1 MAFDQVSKVV
11 PHIFLPVLFQYSE
24 RLCGMEVVGI
34 SPLYDVNDNT
44 AQLACRVMLD
54 VLGTM
59 VVEGKL
65 GHRGRVMKD
74 C

>member
-1 MAFDQVSKVV
+1 
-11 PHIFLPVLFQYSE
+11 
-24 RLCGMEVVGI
+24 MEVVEV
-34 SPLYDVNDNT
+34 SPPYDVNDNT
-44 AQLACRVMLD
+44 AQLAYRVMLD